1 MESNNGGLGASA
13 AIEDEIALVEA
24 RIGRL
29 SDRTEFLRAVRD
41 GLRDV
46 KSGDVVSHEDP
57 MAELRAIL
65 AR

>member
-1 MESNNGGLGASA
+1 MESNNGGLDAPA

-29 SDRTEFLRAVRD
+29 SDRVGFLRAVCD

-46 KSGDVVSHEDP
+46 KSGDVVSHEDA